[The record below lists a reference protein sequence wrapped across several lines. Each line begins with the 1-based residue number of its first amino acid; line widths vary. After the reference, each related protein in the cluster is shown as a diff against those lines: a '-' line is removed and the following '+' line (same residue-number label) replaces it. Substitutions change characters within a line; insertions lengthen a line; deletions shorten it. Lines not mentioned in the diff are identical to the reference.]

1 MSLRYFIT
9 LVVILLLSGNNLA
22 YAAFPLNSETAPAAA
37 IVSESTK
44 KRSFDGLIEKTIEK
58 YNLPAPKPYGD
69 AAETPVFGIL
79 AFVLGLAGLAAFVG
93 AFAIASPI
101 LLVGTLLCGIGA
113 IILGIIGRKR
123 PLRGFAIAGFALG
136 IVDLVLL
143 LILAIIL
150 LIIAVALGEEFDW
163 DDFQL

>member
-1 MSLRYFIT
+1 M
-9 LVVILLLSGNNLA
+9 
-22 YAAFPLNSETAPAAA
+22 
-37 IVSESTK
+37 
-44 KRSFDGLIEKTIEK
+44 
-58 YNLPAPKPYGD
+58 
-69 AAETPVFGIL
+69 
-79 AFVLGLAGLAAFVG
+79 GLAGLAALEG

-101 LLVGTLLCGIGA
+101 LIVGTLLWGIGA